1 MRGFDWWLIV
11 PVVLLISLGLLMLR
25 SIAPGQL
32 LFQAGF
38 AAVAIVI
45 FFLIALTDYQLF
57 FSLQLPTYIFSLI
70 LLLLP
75 FLFGLASRGALRWLQ
90 FGQFSLQPSEIVK
103 PFLLISFSVLAVSAM
118 RYKLPALILLFLV
131 PALLIFF
138 QPDLGSSLVLTAGW
152 LVIF

>member
-75 FLFGLASRGALRWLQ
+75 FLFGLASRGAHRWLQ

-103 PFLLISFSVLAVSAM
+103 PLMLVTFAVLASSQIKHKLIWLTAAFIPPAM
-118 RYKLPALILLFLV
+118 
-131 PALLIFF
+131 LIFF
-138 QPDLGSSLVLTAGW
+138 QPDLGTMLVLAVGW
-152 LVIF
+152 L